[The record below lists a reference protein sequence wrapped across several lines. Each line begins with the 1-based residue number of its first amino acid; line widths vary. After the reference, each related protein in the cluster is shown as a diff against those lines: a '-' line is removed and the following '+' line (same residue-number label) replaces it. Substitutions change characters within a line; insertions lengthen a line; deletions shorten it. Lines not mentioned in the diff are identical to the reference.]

1 MVGAAER
8 PLEQSPPHA
17 QRPMNNKDDR
27 SRFGLLVLL
36 LIASLVLSGF
46 SNGAGVRLGVAG
58 LNLAA
63 VTVGFIGT
71 RSKMR
76 LWTLA
81 GLLIVGI
88 LGTAL
93 VASFAFDSVG
103 VALGATI
110 QVLVLGTLAVA
121 ILARLLEHPRV
132 TNQTML
138 GAVAAY
144 LLLGQVFAWAYM
156 ALPGY
161 VDETVLAPAQQ
172 GEVPI
177 YYSYVVLTT
186 LGFGDIQ
193 PVGALAQRI
202 TVLEA
207 LLGQLYLAILLSRL
221 ASLYSR
227 DHLGFARPDDPT
239 DERPT

>member
-1 MVGAAER
+1 
-8 PLEQSPPHA
+8 
-17 QRPMNNKDDR
+17 MNHKDDR

-36 LIASLVLSGF
+36 LVATLALSGL
-46 SNGAGVRLGVAG
+46 SNGAGVRLGIAG
-58 LNLAA
+58 LNLA
-63 VTVGFIGT
+63 VITVGFVGT
-71 RSKMR
+71 RAKTR
-76 LWTLA
+76 LWKLA
-81 GLLIVGI
+81 GLLIAGIVG
-88 LGTAL
+88 TVL
-93 VASFAFDSVG
+93 VASYGFADLG
-103 VALGATI
+103 VALGATL
-110 QVLVLGTLAVA
+110 QVIILGTLAVA
-121 ILARLLEHPRV
+121 VLARLLEHPSV

-138 GAVAAY
+138 GAVASY

-161 VDETVLAPAQQ
+161 FDETVLAPAQQ

-186 LGFGDIQ
+186 LGFGDIH

-227 DHLGFARPDDPT
+227 DQLHFARPDDPT
-239 DERPT
+239 DESTT